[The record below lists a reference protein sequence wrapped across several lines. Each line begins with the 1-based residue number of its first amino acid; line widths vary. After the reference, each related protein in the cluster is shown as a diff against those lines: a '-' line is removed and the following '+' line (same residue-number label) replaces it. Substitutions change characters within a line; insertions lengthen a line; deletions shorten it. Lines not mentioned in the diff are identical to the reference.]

1 MDKLVQLLTDVG
13 ISDGVITKAS
23 SEIII
28 TPISCPHVAPLLPS
42 VVTSFEPLKYDVTVL
57 TDQLFMRFE
66 DLACFALNGRV
77 KFSFTDM
84 EWRTP

>member
-13 ISDGVITKAS
+13 ISDVVISKAS
-23 SEIII
+23 SEIIV
-28 TPISCPHVAPLLPS
+28 THISCQHVSPHLTS

-66 DLACFALNGRV
+66 DLAFFALNGRLE
-77 KFSFTDM
+77 FSFTDM

>member
-13 ISDGVITKAS
+13 ISDAVISKAN
-23 SEIII
+23 SEIIV
-28 TPISCPHVAPLLPS
+28 TPISYQHVAPLLPS

-57 TDQLFMRFE
+57 NDQLFVRFE
-66 DLACFALNGRV
+66 NLPCFALNGRLE
-77 KFSFTDM
+77 FSFTDM